1 LFCPIQTQQR
11 EPYKSIWTKSHERS
25 AARKYLT
32 RNFKAGHI
40 TPNEHYLSRAG
51 LRGRK
56 RYIFLTIFVLV
67 YIITIANLLVSAI
80 ILLIYN
86 ISATH
91 SVSGIVSIMPI
102 YSALLIK
109 SLLPKLRWSAI
120 QTAW

>member
-1 LFCPIQTQQR
+1 MLCPIQTQQR

-40 TPNEHYLSRAG
+40 TPNEHYLNRAG

-80 ILLIYN
+80 IYN

-91 SVSGIVSIMPI
+91 SVSGIVPIMPI

-109 SLLPKLRWSAI
+109 SLLPKQTWSAI

>member
-1 LFCPIQTQQR
+1 MLCPIQTQQR

-40 TPNEHYLSRAG
+40 TPNEHYLNRAG

-80 ILLIYN
+80 IYN
-86 ISATH
+86 ISATP
-91 SVSGIVSIMPI
+91 SVSGIVS
-102 YSALLIK
+102 LLC
-109 SLLPKLRWSAI
+109 LNI
-120 QTAW
+120 QPS